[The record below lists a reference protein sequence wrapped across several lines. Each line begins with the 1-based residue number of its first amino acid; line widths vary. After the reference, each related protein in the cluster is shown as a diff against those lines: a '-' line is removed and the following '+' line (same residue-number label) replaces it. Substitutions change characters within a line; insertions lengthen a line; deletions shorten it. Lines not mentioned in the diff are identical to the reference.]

1 MLHGSYPLIVV
12 ARTLVL
18 NSGASAILLTRTWRR
33 CVRSARRRAL
43 RRPGH
48 LIIMLRALRHITRLT
63 WELVCAPST
72 RRVLSPF
79 SALGLHVD
87 KSFHSCSFLRKR
99 ARGDPQKAGGLMQ
112 ASSERD
118 PIWQKAK

>member
-1 MLHGSYPLIVV
+1 M

-18 NSGASAILLTRTWRR
+18 NSGAGAVLLTRAWRH

-72 RRVLSPF
+72 RRVLPSF
-79 SALGLHVD
+79 SALVLHVD
-87 KSFHSCSFLRKR
+87 KSFYSCSFLRKLT
-99 ARGDPQKAGGLMQ
+99 RGDRQKAGGLMQ
-112 ASSERD
+112 ASERD